1 MRGWGVTFA
10 VEDVGGSIKVSS
22 GVSRTGDAVVLPKVG
37 LVGSRWAADAAV
49 GAGVVVM
56 SRSTVD

>member
-1 MRGWGVTFA
+1 M
-10 VEDVGGSIKVSS
+10 EDVGGSIKVSS